1 MKKLWKCSVCGYTM
15 EGIEAPEVCPKCGAP
30 KKDFAELSEEA
41 AKKVYDSYVT
51 NDIHMELIELAE
63 KMIHLSRKG
72 IDINLDP
79 PCLDVFQKAQ
89 AMGYVIKEMSKAE
102 IAGHIAKGKW

>member
-15 EGIEAPEVCPKCGAP
+15 EGAEAPENCPKCGAP
-30 KKDFAELSEEA
+30 REQFAELSEEA

-51 NDIHMELIELAE
+51 NDLHMELAVLAE

-72 IDINLDP
+72 IEINLDP
-79 PCLDVFQKAQ
+79 ACLAIFQNAE
-89 AMGYVIKEMSKAE
+89 AAGYVIKEKSKAE
-102 IAGHIAKGKW
+102 IAGHISKGKW

>member
-15 EGIEAPEVCPKCGAP
+15 EGVEAPENCPKCGAP
-30 KKDFAELSEEA
+30 REKFDALTEEA
-41 AKKVYDSYVT
+41 AKKIYDSYVT
-51 NDIHMELIELAE
+51 NDIHMELIGLAE

-72 IDINLDP
+72 SDINLDP
-79 PCLDVFQKAQ
+79 PCLAIFKNAE
-89 AMGYVIKEMSKAE
+89 AIGYVLKEMSKAE